1 MTRFDDLTLATT
13 VHNNA
18 EMCAAM
24 LRSFE
29 LNVGCAAEVIMLD
42 DGSAAPVTIPPLA
55 SPIRFIR
62 IESALGFC
70 KASDRAL
77 REVHTDYALLVD
89 ADVRFEA
96 DDFAGG
102 FA

>member
-18 EMCAAM
+18 EMCVAM

-29 LNVGCAAEVIMLD
+29 VNIGCAAEVIVLD
-42 DGSAAPVTIPPLA
+42 DGSASPVTIPPLA
-55 SPIRFIR
+55 WPIRFIR

-77 REVHTDYALLVD
+77 REVRTDYALLVD
-89 ADVRFEA
+89 ADVLFEPG
-96 DDFAGG
+96 D
-102 FA
+102 